1 MIRDDLIKLQA
12 YIISAGDAH
21 IRMAVDAILLEH
33 RDEADKLKAVQQEL
47 KEYYHGKQN
56 RSDTVAHSEQS
67 QSAD

>member
-1 MIRDDLIKLQA
+1 MIRGDLIKLQA

-56 RSDTVAHSEQS
+56 
-67 QSAD
+67 